1 MKFRR
6 RIVCLG
12 IVSLLLVPLL
22 LVPSLKVVAAGHKEG
37 CSAQTTLVVCTNIRV
52 TGNFEGYHTLY
63 ITANGTSVT
72 CQKDSEMYMHDI
84 YCSNPYCNVLLKQNS
99 ARKCVVHHSVC
110 PDETGLC
117 QY

>member
-12 IVSLLLVPLL
+12 IVALL

-37 CSAQTTLVVCTNIRV
+37 CSGKNTLVVCTKTRV
-52 TGNFEGYHTLY
+52 TGIYEGSHTLY
-63 ITANGTSVT
+63 ITANGTSVS
-72 CQKDSEMYMHDI
+72 CQKNSEIFMHKI
-84 YCSNPYCNVLLKQNS
+84 YCSNQYCNALLEENS
-99 ARKCVVHHSVC
+99 ARKCVVHHLVC